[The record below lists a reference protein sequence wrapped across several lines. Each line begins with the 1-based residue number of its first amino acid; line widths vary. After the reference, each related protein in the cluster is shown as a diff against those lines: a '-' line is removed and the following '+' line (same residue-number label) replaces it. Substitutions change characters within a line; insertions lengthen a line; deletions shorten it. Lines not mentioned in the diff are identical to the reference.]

1 MLSFAVA
8 PQVVREETP
17 LAPFLLQTTGFIV
30 DLLKERLGMPL
41 SVKVLRHEME
51 PIGLVREGLVSAGNT
66 PLYRAT
72 TVVYRL
78 RGTQKLIQTL
88 KANPAMFFGA
98 ALKKHR
104 LYHHKTTPEIRHSEY
119 LPEYRELFGTDGNV
133 TEIWERTYA
142 VVTPHGKRIAGVTEI
157 FSPKLEE
164 LLREAPSANGV
175 RPRT

>member
-1 MLSFAVA
+1 MDPATSASTTYSPDSL
-8 PQVVREETP
+8 REQTS

-30 DLLKERLGMPL
+30 DLLTARLGTPL

-51 PIGLVREGLVSAGNT
+51 PIGLVREGLVSAGDT

-72 TVVYRL
+72 TVVFPL

-88 KANPAMFFGA
+88 KANPAMFFGD

-104 LYHHKTTPEIRHSEY
+104 LYHHKTTPEVRRTTFF
-119 LPEYRELFGTDGNV
+119 PEYRELFRTDGTATHV
-133 TEIWERTYA
+133 WERTYA
-142 VVTPHGKRIAGVTEI
+142 VVTPRGKKIAGVTEI

-164 LLREAPSANGV
+164 LLGPPMAA
-175 RPRT
+175 